1 MALTNATTLADYGS
15 GIGTQGA
22 TLKVD
27 ANNQRVGIGTLT
39 PAETLDVVGNMA
51 VEGDISV
58 TGTISYEDVTNVD
71 SVGLGTFRNGLHV
84 TGGSVGIGTTN
95 PINKFHATQ
104 YTANTD
110 VATFQIGSASAYTGF
125 VNCRVG
131 TTGSG
136 SFIGGL
142 YTPDGSLEGLQG
154 TNGLIFSTSGSNL
167 ERLRITSAGLVGIN
181 SASPI
186 SRLDINAGSVTG
198 LSAGTITNVLSITES
213 GSQSGTGQR
222 ILFKNVQQNWEQGAI
237 TALREGGAD
246 SFSLTLSSSNGGTNA
261 EALRITSS
269 GNVGIGTTNPQ
280 YKLNVTSQL
289 GCTYSGAL
297 RHLVNIDSNGGKSYW
312 YNGTPTNTAYILGDS
327 GNAYF
332 AGNVGIGTDNPTKIL
347 HLSQNSDIAIRMHAG
362 NANVNARSWEITV
375 GGNPSN
381 NTEMVFRTRGDDGTG
396 GSECARITRSG
407 VIKLPS
413 GGGIDFSATSD
424 AGGMTSELLDDYEE
438 GTWTPVLYRTSVNP
452 TVTYTT
458 NRQKG
463 RYTKIGNVVTI
474 WFDVDWSSLTGGSG
488 DPILGGLPYTVV
500 AGADQGGYGAPQF
513 RDATGVSVD
522 FRIYGSSSYFS
533 GPSYIN
539 LRHYNS
545 SGTELATT
553 FNSSGRLTVG
563 SVFHE

>member
-51 VEGDISV
+51 VDGDISV

-71 SVGLGTFRNGLHV
+71 SVGLSTFRAGINV
-84 TGGSVGIGTTN
+84 TGGSVGIGTDN
-95 PINKFHATQ
+95 PSNKFHATQ

-154 TNGLIFSTSGSNL
+154 TNGLIFSTGGSNL
-167 ERLRITSAGLVGIN
+167 ERLRITS
-181 SASPI
+181 
-186 SRLDINAGSVTG
+186 
-198 LSAGTITNVLSITES
+198 S
-213 GSQSGTGQR
+213 GS
-222 ILFKNVQQNWEQGAI
+222 
-237 TALREGGAD
+237 
-246 SFSLTLSSSNGGTNA
+246 
-261 EALRITSS
+261 
-269 GNVGIGTTNPQ
+269 VGIGTDSPKH
-280 YKLNVTSQL
+280 KLNVYNETAGSAGGILVQNV
-289 GCTYSGAL
+289 TYTTNEDRPYLIVGTKDWTGATTNWNTYGFQHRIKSNSGGSP
-297 RHLVNIDSNGGKSYW
+297 RITIDTFNGEAFCVDNS
-312 YNGTPTNTAYILGDS
+312 GD
-327 GNAYF
+327 
-332 AGNVGIGTDNPTKIL
+332 VGIGTDNPTKIL

-381 NTEMVFRTRGDDGTG
+381 NTEMVFRTREDDGTG

-438 GTWTPVLYRTSVNP
+438 GTWTPQLNFNGGT
-452 TVTYTT
+452 TGITYAAL
-458 NRQKG
+458 NG
-463 RYTKIGNVVTI
+463 AYIKIGRMVMVRGGFALTNKG
-474 WFDVDWSSLTGGSG
+474 SSSGSAYV
-488 DPILGGLPYTVV
+488 GGLPFTVESLSYADATAIGGAAALSSINGPPVVVAQNTQTKALLWYNTTSGARILISEANFNNNTELYFSLVYTV
-500 AGADQGGYGAPQF
+500 
-513 RDATGVSVD
+513 S
-522 FRIYGSSSYFS
+522 
-533 GPSYIN
+533 
-539 LRHYNS
+539 
-545 SGTELATT
+545 
-553 FNSSGRLTVG
+553 
-563 SVFHE
+563 